1 MGVKASLLYWQLREQ
16 IEAKRMTMINPGPDA
31 RRLLRRRHYGV
42 LATIAQQFPEY
53 PYGSFVDYV
62 TDHLGRPVILISAL
76 AEHTQNINRH
86 ALVSLAVHD
95 PGLQSA
101 GAPRLTLLGEA
112 KLIGPDDAQH
122 IRSRYLRYF
131 PEAEQY
137 LSLDFAFYRIE
148 PQHIRYIAGF
158 AEACWVNAI
167 DFLAL
172 GSRIA
177 EVEDELLQQIQGEHA
192 LLVGVDSDGCEMRH
206 EGELQRIEF
215 AEFAADAAAV
225 RVQCQVLAN
234 KQ

>member
-1 MGVKASLLYWQLREQ
+1 MN
-16 IEAKRMTMINPGPDA
+16 MNPGPDA

-42 LATIAQQFPEY
+42 LSTTSQQFPDY

-76 AEHTQNINRH
+76 AEHTKNINH
-86 ALVSLAVHD
+86 HPHVSLAVHD
-95 PGLQSA
+95 PGSQASD
-101 GAPRLTLLGEA
+101 APRLTLLGEA

-122 IRSRYLRYF
+122 IRDRYLRYF
-131 PEAEQY
+131 PAAEEY

-158 AEACWVNAI
+158 AQACWIHNV

-172 GSRIA
+172 GSHVA
-177 EVEDELLQQIQGEHA
+177 EAENALLEQIQGELA
-192 LLVGVDSDGCEMRH
+192 VLVGIDCDGCDIRQ

-215 AEFAADAAAV
+215 AEFAADVAAV
-225 RVQCQVLAN
+225 RVQIQALAQ
-234 KQ
+234 K